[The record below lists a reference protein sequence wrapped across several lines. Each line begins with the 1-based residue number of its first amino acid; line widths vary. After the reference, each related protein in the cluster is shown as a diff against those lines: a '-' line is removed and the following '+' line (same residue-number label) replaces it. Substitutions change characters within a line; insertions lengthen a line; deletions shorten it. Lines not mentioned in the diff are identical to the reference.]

1 MPLTQEKR
9 LDSNFSNNNDHSYLH
24 KKFKKMASTIT
35 VFPSNLPKTG
45 EVRHKESIVSSS
57 AGNLSIS
64 NGSIAA
70 AHPEIEKIKAK
81 SEKQHLEV
89 HNVEKNVQ
97 INYSDENSR
106 LSNVNNIVQV
116 TGQTSV
122 TDEFSNKTENLE
134 NDLIKEAY
142 NAGVGGRYICPY
154 CKLSCAKPSVLQ
166 KHIRAHTN
174 ERPYPCAPCGFA
186 FKTKSNLYKHQRSRT
201 HALRMQGADV
211 SVPLNDDDLSGGSES
226 DTSIPPTSMS
236 ETGSDASII
245 RADNVE
251 SNDSSELI
259 IDTNMP
265 STSTSYSLVD
275 NSKSKTIYKPKFRAA
290 LYQDDE
296 KEKVKKSISPNADFL
311 TEHISKIISDNE
323 AIVDVIETPLQK
335 KYGKIKQIAESKQ
348 FMTDLAEIKS
358 EPSPLNLT
366 KSNHES
372 DNSYRKRSHS
382 ESFSQSDHQKH
393 PLNPEGSII
402 KDLLLKTKMNGIAS
416 VTGELIEGPLFIC
429 PLCQIMYR
437 SADNLETHRLYYCK
451 GTIGTNTISQKE
463 VKSIR
468 PENIYVRSNSINV
481 RLPESSSNYSRTT
494 NSTKSSPSRIKPD
507 NLVILKPESNDVAA
521 PLPSPGPLLG
531 NTRLVDTR
539 VPTDYARKN
548 ESLKVK
554 PLASPKRRIDS
565 RADNYSPRLI
575 ENISPRSNDL
585 YPQPKIRC
593 IDANSTTLRSMDEM
607 AQHMRH
613 NSTSL
618 QMFGGEVKIVDHS
631 GGTTTLRIEPSKNQL
646 SPILIQQ
653 NLSPSK
659 LANDVEASSVVVRS
673 GLHSGGT
680 IMHNPPTPKEALGTP
695 QPQTPRIS
703 ISTAPSIPSSN
714 LPNIHDITHF
724 QFPPLSAI
732 TAFNP
737 LTLPPLS
744 PSSPNGA
751 TTIFHGGKLIPHVPG
766 IPGPNTPGVFVGNPN
781 THSKNAINQDSNK
794 LSIQTNLEDPH
805 TSSIVNIQSSKG
817 TITKYEPHQIR
828 SSKSPNLRPSKIESE
843 EHIQDHCNTDMPH
856 YISAV
861 PIIKIKNVDDTNM
874 SPKSITSNLVKTMI
888 RQDAGVKRNSDGI
901 PRTPVLKENINFP
914 SHKLNKNREKCTTN
928 YSYKNIEVK
937 SDKELRNFNFENLIT
952 KAEIYNNQIPSS
964 SEVQKNT
971 NAQET
976 PVSAYSERSE
986 TSYFQKNVINK
997 TTTEE
1002 RKPKFLRPSTLPLK
1016 PGTFTPKRHHG
1027 ITPNAN
1033 TMPLVSPETPRPAKA
1048 YGQLYLNGNAYTYLG
1063 LKCSTKVFYCTI
1075 NRPQPTY
1082 VPNQHFLSMYS
1093 NWQLLSELTPD
1104 PLGLS
1109 ASSAMSLY
1117 DSRHRPQA
1125 VAVAVIKQDL
1135 VLTHSSQWKRIVKDS
1150 KQAVQVVDMKKSDDN
1165 KFSVC
1170 DNVTTPKKEVTGG
1183 FESNEEYTYVRGRG
1197 RGRYVCSECGIR
1209 CKKPSMLKKH
1219 IRTHTDVRPY
1229 TCVHCAFSFKTK
1241 GNLTKHM
1248 KSKAHYKKCC
1258 ELGINPNEGND
1269 NEGGE
1274 LAQCSGETD
1283 DDTESE
1289 GDEGNEGETESSDT
1303 EAYKSRLPEHEAAHC
1318 LLSLG
1323 SSRPTTSAT
1332 PGLITSARPS
1342 TYPYTPAGLD
1352 NVTTESNPE
1361 RSSNAQTSP
1370 ADTRLSTENEPM
1382 DLSKTETKTTQNNIP
1397 EIPTARESSVLASL
1411 ASNTA
1416 KLPNHQSQW
1425 TNGEPMLHTYLTER
1439 ALQDSKIKQSQL
1451 TGNLSKLR
1459 KIDIE
1464 KSTYT
1469 DSYCSMDSNNKI
1481 VTSTKSSFITPVSS
1495 SRLNYIDSKVSEEK
1509 DNVLKSPSILRDE
1522 VSVIRESPVS
1532 TSSVN
1537 ENKATLTQSH
1547 SNAENAKH
1555 VVSEY
1560 LKHARINHIQTH
1572 EESIQNQN
1580 DDSNDDNVLVIRE
1593 DNTKQDEQFSES
1605 ESIKPPSLDHEPVA
1619 RKVVIGVGGVAF
1631 KVTKGKD
1638 FENSSYSPG
1647 RLMEDGR
1654 RVCDFC
1660 NKTFTKPSQ
1669 LRLHLNIHY
1678 MERPFR
1684 CSVCAVSFRTR
1695 GHLQK
1700 HERSGSHH
1708 NKVSMTSTFGAA
1720 TSFNPRP
1727 FRCSDC
1733 NIAFRIHGHLAKH
1746 LRSKMHVMR
1755 LECLFK
1761 LPFGT
1766 FTEIERAGVSLTD
1779 IDTTDCASSLA
1790 SLQSLARKLHEK
1802 DPTKLEYREPNGATH
1817 TGSSTGRESSDEE
1830 DTAACEN
1837 MSESEKDIEG
1847 KTIDSNEGQDKDMR
1861 VNYSA
1866 TDI

>member
-1 MPLTQEKR
+1 MTSQTIADTMPLTQEKR
-9 LDSNFSNNNDHSYLH
+9 LDSNFSNNNDQSYLH
-24 KKFKKMASTIT
+24 KKFKKMASTIA
-35 VFPSNLPKTG
+35 VFPTNQIRGG
-45 EVRHKESIVSSS
+45 ETRHKETDVVQSDC
-57 AGNLSIS
+57 NTSIS

-70 AHPEIEKIKAK
+70 AHPEIEKIKVK
-81 SEKQHLEV
+81 LDTNIIDVHDEK
-89 HNVEKNVQ
+89 KNVQ
-97 INYSDENSR
+97 TIYNDENFR
-106 LSNVNNIVQV
+106 LSNVNNNVQV
-116 TGQTSV
+116 TGQTSYA
-122 TDEFSNKTENLE
+122 DEFSNKTENIE
-134 NDLIKEAY
+134 NDFIRDAY
-142 NAGVGGRYICPY
+142 NGGIGGRYICPY

-174 ERPYPCAPCGFA
+174 ERPYPCVPCGFA
-186 FKTKSNLYKHQRSRT
+186 FKTKSNLYKHRRSRT
-201 HALRMQGADV
+201 HALRLQGSDA
-211 SVPLNDDDLSGGSES
+211 PATINEDDLSGGSES
-226 DTSIPPTSMS
+226 DTSLPPTSIS
-236 ETGSDASII
+236 DAGSDSSVARTEHFKFNDISLQEFTDYASQSTNLSLN
-245 RADNVE
+245 DNA
-251 SNDSSELI
+251 
-259 IDTNMP
+259 
-265 STSTSYSLVD
+265 
-275 NSKSKTIYKPKFRAA
+275 KSRTIYKPKFRGAC
-290 LYQDDE
+290 YQETDE
-296 KEKVKKSISPNADFL
+296 KDKLKKTMSSNADFL

-323 AIVDVIETPLQK
+323 AIVDVIDTPLQK

-348 FMTDLAEIKS
+348 LLHDYIETKPES
-358 EPSPLNLT
+358 SPLNLT
-366 KSNHES
+366 KNSNDSE
-372 DNSYRKRSHS
+372 NSFRKRSHS
-382 ESFSQSDHQKH
+382 ESFTNIDNQKH
-393 PLNPEGSII
+393 PLNPERSII
-402 KDLLLKTKMNGIAS
+402 KDLLLKTKSNCLSSI
-416 VTGELIEGPLFIC
+416 TGEMIEGLGPLFVC
-429 PLCQIMYR
+429 PLCQIIYR
-437 SADNLETHRLYYCK
+437 SADNLEIHRTYYCK
-451 GTIGTNTISQKE
+451 GSTVGSNSNVSLNSTQKD
-463 VKSIR
+463 VKLVR
-468 PENIYVRSNSINV
+468 PENIFVRSNSVNV
-481 RLPESSSNYSRTT
+481 RLPETLSNSSP
-494 NSTKSSPSRIKPD
+494 KSSGIKNKPE
-507 NLVILKPESNDVAA
+507 NLNITKLESNDIAA

-531 NTRLVDTR
+531 STRLVDTR
-539 VPTDYARKN
+539 TPTEYRKTEN
-548 ESLKVK
+548 LKIK
-554 PLASPKRRIDS
+554 PLSPKRRIDS
-565 RADNYSPRLI
+565 RSDTYSPRLT
-575 ENISPRSNDL
+575 ENISPRTEMYS
-585 YPQPKIRC
+585 QSKIRC
-593 IDANSTTLRSMDEM
+593 IDGNSVALRYLEEM
-607 AQHMRH
+607 SQHMRS

-618 QMFGGEVKIVDHS
+618 QMFGGEVKILDHA

-646 SPILIQQ
+646 SPILVQQ

-659 LANDVEASSVVVRS
+659 LGNDTEASSVVVRS

-680 IMHNPPTPKEALGTP
+680 MVHKPPTPKEIINTP
-695 QPQTPRIS
+695 QPQTPRIT
-703 ISTAPSIPSSN
+703 ISTASGN

-744 PSSPNGA
+744 PSSSPNGA
-751 TTIFHGGKLIPHVPG
+751 TTILHGGKLIPHVPG
-766 IPGPNTPGVFVGNPN
+766 IPGPNTPGAFTENSLLQVKSVHGDVLKSPVKSPRDDTYVSVVQSIKGNGN
-781 THSKNAINQDSNK
+781 KYDSLRNARSP
-794 LSIQTNLEDPH
+794 SIR
-805 TSSIVNIQSSKG
+805 TSSI
-817 TITKYEPHQIR
+817 E
-828 SSKSPNLRPSKIESE
+828 IEKNN
-843 EHIQDHCNTDMPH
+843 QDHLNNDTTH
-856 YISAV
+856 YVTTIPA
-861 PIIKIKNVDDTNM
+861 IRIKNVDDQQNKPLL
-874 SPKSITSNLVKTMI
+874 SVGKSSIG
-888 RQDAGVKRNSDGI
+888 RPEGVFKRNSDSLSK
-901 PRTPVLKENINFP
+901 TPVLKENNYP
-914 SHKLNKNREKCTTN
+914 PNKLKIKDKITSTCSKNNDIQIDNKIR
-928 YSYKNIEVK
+928 S
-937 SDKELRNFNFENLIT
+937 FNFENLIT
-952 KAEIYNNQIPSS
+952 KVEIFNNQIPSS

-976 PVSAYSERSE
+976 STVSISNERSE
-986 TSYFQKNVINK
+986 TSYFQKNVTSRN
-997 TTTEE
+997 TAEE

-1109 ASSAMSLY
+1109 ASSTMSLY
-1117 DSRHRPQA
+1117 DSRHRPQNVT
-1125 VAVAVIKQDL
+1125 VAVVKQDL
-1135 VLTHSSQWKRIVKDS
+1135 ILTHSSKWNKNSKEYKQVATSVDS
-1150 KQAVQVVDMKKSDDN
+1150 KKSDESKLQISDSN
-1165 KFSVC
+1165 I
-1170 DNVTTPKKEVTGG
+1170 TPKKELTGG

-1229 TCVHCAFSFKTK
+1229 TCTHCAFSFKTK

-1269 NEGGE
+1269 IEGGE
-1274 LAQCSGETD
+1274 MTQCSGETD
-1283 DDTESE
+1283 DDTDSE

-1303 EAYKSRLPEHEAAHC
+1303 EVCKSRLPEHEAAHC

-1342 TYPYTPAGLD
+1342 TYPYTPTGL
-1352 NVTTESNPE
+1352 ESMNETSEKILPV
-1361 RSSNAQTSP
+1361 SSVDSGI
-1370 ADTRLSTENEPM
+1370 DVENEPM
-1382 DLSKTETKTTQNNIP
+1382 DLSKSDTKPVSNIP

-1416 KLPNHQSQW
+1416 KLPQHQTQW
-1425 TNGEPMLHTYLTER
+1425 ANGEPMLHTYLTER
-1439 ALQDSKIKQSQL
+1439 ALLDSKIKQSQL
-1451 TGNLSKLR
+1451 TCNLTKLR
-1459 KIDIE
+1459 KIDLE
-1464 KSTYT
+1464 QSAFT
-1469 DSYCSMDSNNKI
+1469 DTNNSSDNDSINIVVTSVRNLVTMPNMSPKNANTLKTTTNENDNVTSLSAITDNNTTDRVKDASVPLNTETKI
-1481 VTSTKSSFITPVSS
+1481 VRTMNQT
-1495 SRLNYIDSKVSEEK
+1495 
-1509 DNVLKSPSILRDE
+1509 
-1522 VSVIRESPVS
+1522 
-1532 TSSVN
+1532 
-1537 ENKATLTQSH
+1537 
-1547 SNAENAKH
+1547 NAENAKH

-1560 LKHARINHIQTH
+1560 LKQARINLNLVKIQ
-1572 EESIQNQN
+1572 EDLQNQTDN
-1580 DDSNDDNVLVIRE
+1580 SSDDSNNLKLNTE
-1593 DNTKQDEQFSES
+1593 DNMQIQDKGNKSEPDS
-1605 ESIKPPSLDHEPVA
+1605 VKMTSVEHDPIA

-1631 KVTKGKD
+1631 KVTKGKG
-1638 FENSSYSPG
+1638 FESTSFPPG

-1660 NKTFTKPSQ
+1660 NKTFIKPSQ

-1720 TSFNPRP
+1720 TTFNPRP

-1790 SLQSLARKLHEK
+1790 SLQSLAQKLHEK
-1802 DPTKLEYREPNGATH
+1802 DPTKLEYREPNGMVMA
-1817 TGSSTGRESSDEE
+1817 SLPLGRESSEDEDAVLAGE
-1830 DTAACEN
+1830 KICD
-1837 MSESEKDIEG
+1837 SEKSSEM
-1847 KTIDSNEGQDKDMR
+1847 KTINNSEGQDVEAT

-1866 TDI
+1866 TDN

>member
-9 LDSNFSNNNDHSYLH
+9 LDNDFSNNNDHSYLH
-24 KKFKKMASTIT
+24 KKFKKMASTLSMT
-35 VFPSNLPKTG
+35 PSNSIKG
-45 EVRHKESIVSSS
+45 EDNGQKETTLVHVTCSST
-57 AGNLSIS
+57 IT

-70 AHPEIEKIKAK
+70 AHPEIEKIKDK
-81 SEKQHLEV
+81 YDKQGME
-89 HNVEKNVQ
+89 VEKNVQ
-97 INYSDENSR
+97 TNYNDENFR
-106 LSNVNNIVQV
+106 LSDVNSFVQIS
-116 TGQTSV
+116 GKTSFSE
-122 TDEFSNKTENLE
+122 EFLNKTENLE
-134 NDLIKEAY
+134 NDFIKETY
-142 NAGVGGRYICPY
+142 SGGSGRYVCPY

-174 ERPYPCAPCGFA
+174 ERPYPCIPCGFA
-186 FKTKSNLYKHQRSRT
+186 FKTKSNLYKHRRSRT
-201 HALRMQGADV
+201 HALRLQGADV
-211 SVPLNDDDLSGGSES
+211 SAAINEEDLSGGSES
-226 DTSIPPTSMS
+226 DTSMPPTSIS
-236 ETGSDASII
+236 DPGSDTPII
-245 RADNVE
+245 RLENNRPNEFSSPELTYDSMNTV
-251 SNDSSELI
+251 SSLNDSK
-259 IDTNMP
+259 
-265 STSTSYSLVD
+265 
-275 NSKSKTIYKPKFRAA
+275 KSKTIYKPKFRAA
-290 LYQDDE
+290 FYQGNDE
-296 KEKVKKSISPNADFL
+296 RDKIKKTISQNADFL

-348 FMTDLAEIKS
+348 FINDLEIKS
-358 EPSPLNLT
+358 EATPLNLT
-366 KSNHES
+366 KNIYEN
-372 DNSYRKRSHS
+372 DNLVRKRSHS
-382 ESFSQSDHQKH
+382 ESFAQMVEEHKH

-402 KDLLLKTKMNGIAS
+402 KDLLLKTKANGLNAAS
-416 VTGELIEGPLFIC
+416 ELNDALGPLYVC
-429 PLCQIMYR
+429 PLCQIVYR
-437 SADNLETHRLYYCK
+437 SADNLDIHRLYYCK
-451 GTIGTNTISQKE
+451 GNITNNSTLSSNTQKDIKC
-463 VKSIR
+463 VR
-468 PENIYVRSNSINV
+468 PENIFVRSNSINV
-481 RLPESSSNYSRTT
+481 RLPENSMTSKMAI
-494 NSTKSSPSRIKPD
+494 STKSPPLKIKPD
-507 NLVILKPESNDVAA
+507 NLIILKPECNDIVA

-539 VPTDYARKN
+539 IPSEFNRKT
-548 ESLKVK
+548 ESLRIKSK
-554 PLASPKRRIDS
+554 ESSPKRRLDS
-565 RADNYSPRLI
+565 RSDTYSPRPLDSM
-575 ENISPRSNDL
+575 SPRSGDL
-585 YPQPKIRC
+585 YSQSKIRC
-593 IDANSTTLRSMDEM
+593 LEINTSSLRSMEEISP
-607 AQHMRH
+607 HIRN

-618 QMFGGEVKIVDHS
+618 QMFGGEVKILDHS
-631 GGTTTLRIEPSKNQL
+631 GSTTTLRIEPSKTQL
-646 SPILIQQ
+646 SPILIHQ

-659 LANDVEASSVVVRS
+659 YGNDSEASSVVVRS

-680 IMHNPPTPKEALGTP
+680 IVHNPPTPKEAISTP
-695 QPQTPRIS
+695 PQNQTPRIS
-703 ISTAPSIPSSN
+703 TPNTQNGNMI
-714 LPNIHDITHF
+714 NIHDISHF

-732 TAFNP
+732 TAYNP

-744 PSSPNGA
+744 PSSSPNGA
-751 TTIFHGGKLIPHVPG
+751 TTILHGGKLIPHVPG
-766 IPGPNTPGVFVGNPN
+766 IPGPNTPGLFVGTSNSQLKN
-781 THSKNAINQDSNK
+781 NENSKNILKVTSENSQDH
-794 LSIQTNLEDPH
+794 LSFNM
-805 TSSIVNIQSSKG
+805 SSGKG
-817 TITKYEPHQIR
+817 ITVLNYDKVLR
-828 SSKSPNLRPSKIESE
+828 SPNLRVSQIETE
-843 EHIQDHCNTDMPH
+843 RFNQNKDNFNTEPQN
-856 YISAV
+856 I
-861 PIIKIKNVDDTNM
+861 PIIKIKHAEEPIMTKSFSLNNNIRATTIRSDVAIKRHADGLPKIAVLRENENYLFSKSKST
-874 SPKSITSNLVKTMI
+874 PKSIDIKV
-888 RQDAGVKRNSDGI
+888 
-901 PRTPVLKENINFP
+901 ENEI
-914 SHKLNKNREKCTTN
+914 
-928 YSYKNIEVK
+928 K
-937 SDKELRNFNFENLIT
+937 SFNFENLIT
-952 KAEIYNNQIPSS
+952 KAEIYNNQIQSS
-964 SEVQKNT
+964 SEVQKNC

-976 PVSAYSERSE
+976 SLISNPNERSE
-986 TSYFQKNVINK
+986 TSYFQKNVAVK
-997 TTTEE
+997 TIPEE

-1117 DSRHRPQA
+1117 DSRHRPQN

-1135 VLTHSSQWKRIVKDS
+1135 ILTHSSQWNKNSKDVKQTVHLLDT
-1150 KQAVQVVDMKKSDDN
+1150 KKSEELKNQSDN
-1165 KFSVC
+1165 
-1170 DNVTTPKKEVTGG
+1170 TATPKKELAGG

-1229 TCVHCAFSFKTK
+1229 TCIHCVFSFKTK

-1258 ELGINPNEGND
+1258 ELGINPNEGTD
-1269 NEGGE
+1269 IEGVEMSQG
-1274 LAQCSGETD
+1274 SGETD
-1283 DDTESE
+1283 DDTDSE

-1303 EAYKSRLPEHEAAHC
+1303 EIYKSRLPEHEAAHC

-1323 SSRPTTSAT
+1323 SSRPATSAT
-1332 PGLITSARPS
+1332 PGLITSARPT
-1342 TYPYTPAGLD
+1342 TYPYTPILMD
-1352 NVTTESNPE
+1352 SSLIES
-1361 RSSNAQTSP
+1361 TSEKVQVVGTP
-1370 ADTRLSTENEPM
+1370 TFDSRIDVDNEPM
-1382 DLSKTETKTTQNNIP
+1382 DLSKSEIKTMTNMP

-1416 KLPNHQSQW
+1416 KLPQHQSQW
-1425 TNGEPMLHTYLTER
+1425 ANGEPMLHTYLTER
-1439 ALQDSKIKQSQL
+1439 ALLDSKIKQSQL
-1451 TGNLSKLR
+1451 TCNP
-1459 KIDIE
+1459 KIKKME
-1464 KSTYT
+1464 LEN
-1469 DSYCSMDSNNKI
+1469 SMF
-1481 VTSTKSSFITPVSS
+1481 T
-1495 SRLNYIDSKVSEEK
+1495 EK
-1509 DNVLKSPSILRDE
+1509 DLVESHKNVHALNNSSNGNFNLVNGKEIPNSSCNTSENSQNTVPINSE
-1522 VSVIRESPVS
+1522 IRARTPNTNS
-1532 TSSVN
+1532 
-1537 ENKATLTQSH
+1537 
-1547 SNAENAKH
+1547 ENAKH

-1560 LKHARINHIQTH
+1560 LKHARINMMKTLDD
-1572 EESIQNQN
+1572 SIQIHPDLSSDESNSGKISIEEKCKV
-1580 DDSNDDNVLVIRE
+1580 DDSIEGEGIKLAP
-1593 DNTKQDEQFSES
+1593 SEYDS
-1605 ESIKPPSLDHEPVA
+1605 VA
-1619 RKVVIGVGGVAF
+1619 SKVVIGVGGVAF

-1638 FENSSYSPG
+1638 FEGTSSYSPG
-1647 RLMEDGR
+1647 KLMEDGR

-1766 FTEIERAGVSLTD
+1766 FTEIERAGLSLTD

-1802 DPTKLEYREPNGATH
+1802 DPTKLEYREPS
-1817 TGSSTGRESSDEE
+1817 GSIVAPPMAGRESSEDE
-1830 DTAACEN
+1830 DAVISDKTCDNVRDSDIKTIEN
-1837 MSESEKDIEG
+1837 SDGQDIE
-1847 KTIDSNEGQDKDMR
+1847 TQ

-1866 TDI
+1866 TDN

>member
-24 KKFKKMASTIT
+24 KKFKKMASTMS
-35 VFPSNLPKTG
+35 VFPGNLPKTG
-45 EVRHKESIVSSS
+45 ETRHKETIVSSTACS
-57 AGNLSIS
+57 LSIS

-70 AHPEIEKIKAK
+70 AHPEIEKIKTK
-81 SEKQHLEV
+81 VEKQHLEV
-89 HNVEKNVQ
+89 RDVEKNVQ
-97 INYSDENSR
+97 INYNDENSR
-106 LSNVNNIVQV
+106 LSNVNNFVQV
-116 TGQTSV
+116 AGQTSV

-142 NAGVGGRYICPY
+142 NGGVGGRYICPY

-174 ERPYPCAPCGFA
+174 ERPYPCVPCGFA

-211 SVPLNDDDLSGGSES
+211 SVTLNDDDLSGGSES
-226 DTSIPPTSMS
+226 DTSIPPTSVS
-236 ETGSDASII
+236 ETGSDVSII
-245 RADNVE
+245 RAENVE

-259 IDTNMP
+259 IDTSMP
-265 STSTSYSLVD
+265 STSTSFTLID
-275 NSKSKTIYKPKFRAA
+275 NNRTKSIYKPKFRAA
-290 LYQDDE
+290 LYQENDE
-296 KEKVKKSISPNADFL
+296 KDKVKKSISPNADFL

-348 FMTDLAEIKS
+348 FMTELGEIKS

-366 KSNHES
+366 KSNHENE
-372 DNSYRKRSHS
+372 NSYRKRSHS

-402 KDLLLKTKMNGIAS
+402 KDLLLKTKMNGLTSA
-416 VTGELIEGPLFIC
+416 TGEIDGSLFIC
-429 PLCQIMYR
+429 PLCQIVYR
-437 SADNLETHRLYYCK
+437 SADNLETHRVYYCK
-451 GTIGTNTISQKE
+451 GSVSTNTISQKDM
-463 VKSIR
+463 KSIR
-468 PENIYVRSNSINV
+468 PENLFVRSNSINV
-481 RLPESSSNYSRTT
+481 RLPESPSNYSRSS

-507 NLVILKPESNDVAA
+507 NLVILKPECNDVVA

-539 VPTDYARKN
+539 VPSDYARKN

-554 PLASPKRRIDS
+554 PLPSPKRRIDS
-565 RADNYSPRLI
+565 RSDTYSPRLI

-593 IDANSTTLRSMDEM
+593 IDANSAALRTMDEM
-607 AQHMRH
+607 HMRH

-618 QMFGGEVKIVDHS
+618 QMFGGEVKILDHS
-631 GGTTTLRIEPSKNQL
+631 GSTTTLRIEPSKNQL

-653 NLSPSK
+653 TLSPSK
-659 LANDVEASSVVVRS
+659 LGNDVEASSVVVRS

-781 THSKNAINQDSNK
+781 SHQKNVTNNDTNK
-794 LSIQTNLEDPH
+794 TPEQYSRDDQHGN
-805 TSSIVNIQSSKG
+805 SIVNIQSSKG
-817 TITKYEPHQIR
+817 TIIKYDTQQLGN
-828 SSKSPNLRPSKIESE
+828 SKSPNSRPSKLETE
-843 EHIQDHCNTDMPH
+843 EQSQDHFNIDMPH

-861 PIIKIKNVDDTNM
+861 PIIKIKNVDESSSTSKSF
-874 SPKSITSNLVKTMI
+874 SPTLVKSIL
-888 RQDAGVKRNSDGI
+888 RQDGAVKRNSDGI
-901 PRTPVLKENINFP
+901 PRTPVLKENINF
-914 SHKLNKNREKCTTN
+914 SLHKLKNKDKFNSNHMFK
-928 YSYKNIEVK
+928 SIETK
-937 SDKELRNFNFENLIT
+937 AEKELRNFNFENLIT

-976 PVSAYSERSE
+976 PVISVYNERSE
-986 TSYFQKNVINK
+986 TSYFQKNIITK
-997 TTTEE
+997 PTAEE

-1135 VLTHSSQWKRIVKDS
+1135 VLTHSSQWKRIIKEN
-1150 KQAVQVVDMKKSDDN
+1150 KQAIQLMDMKKTDEN

-1170 DNVTTPKKEVTGG
+1170 DVTPKKEVTGG

-1269 NEGGE
+1269 AEGGE
-1274 LAQCSGETD
+1274 MAQCSGETD

-1323 SSRPTTSAT
+1323 GSRPTTSAT
-1332 PGLITSARPS
+1332 PGLITSNRPS
-1342 TYPYTPAGLD
+1342 TYPYTPTGLE
-1352 NVTTESNPE
+1352 NVSTESNPE
-1361 RSSNAQTSP
+1361 RPSTALSSPIDS
-1370 ADTRLSTENEPM
+1370 RLSTENEPM
-1382 DLSKTETKTTQNNIP
+1382 DLSKTDIKTTQHNIP

-1416 KLPNHQSQW
+1416 KLPNHQTQW

-1451 TGNLSKLR
+1451 TSSLTKVR
-1459 KIDIE
+1459 KVDLE
-1464 KSTYT
+1464 KSTFT
-1469 DSYCSMDSNNKI
+1469 DSYCSMDSSNKI
-1481 VTSTKSSFITPVSS
+1481 VTSAKSSFMTTVTS
-1495 SRLNYIDSKVSEEK
+1495 SRVIYSEAKMTESES
-1509 DNVLKSPSILRDE
+1509 DNVLKSPAVLRDE
-1522 VSVIRESPVS
+1522 VSVIREPSVS
-1532 TSSVN
+1532 ISSVN
-1537 ENKATLTQSH
+1537 ETKGNHLQTQ

-1572 EESIQNQN
+1572 EDSLQNQN
-1580 DDSNDDNVLVIRE
+1580 DDSNDDNILVIRE
-1593 DNTKQDEQFSES
+1593 DNTKSDEQFSET
-1605 ESIKPPSLDHEPVA
+1605 EAAKLPSLDHEPVA

-1802 DPTKLEYREPNGATH
+1802 DPTKLEYREPNGATL
-1817 TGSSTGRESSDEE
+1817 TGSSTGRDSSDDE
-1830 DTAACEN
+1830 DAAPCDN
-1837 MSESEKDIEG
+1837 MSESEKEIEG
-1847 KTIDSNEGQDKDMR
+1847 KTIESSEGQDKDMR

>member
-1 MPLTQEKR
+1 MPLTQDKR
-9 LDSNFSNNNDHSYLH
+9 LDDNFSNNNDHSYLH
-24 KKFKKMASTIT
+24 KKFKKMATTMSPLSASHLKGG
-35 VFPSNLPKTG
+35 VS
-45 EVRHKESIVSSS
+45 RHLETSVAHS
-57 AGNLSIS
+57 ACNTSIS

-70 AHPEIEKIKAK
+70 AHPEIEKIK
-81 SEKQHLEV
+81 ERELV
-89 HNVEKNVQ
+89 NVIDVENNVQ
-97 INYSDENSR
+97 TNLNKDSCR
-106 LSNVNNIVQV
+106 LSDVNNIVQV
-116 TGQTSV
+116 SGQTSV
-122 TDEFSNKTENLE
+122 TDEFLNKTENVE
-134 NDLIKEAY
+134 NDFIRDSI
-142 NAGVGGRYICPY
+142 NGGTGGRYICPY

-174 ERPYPCAPCGFA
+174 ERPYPCVPCGFA
-186 FKTKSNLYKHQRSRT
+186 FKTKSNLYKHRRSRT
-201 HALRMQGADV
+201 HALRLQGADV
-211 SVPLNDDDLSGGSES
+211 SSMNDEDLSGGSES
-226 DTSIPPTSMS
+226 DTSMPSLSISD
-236 ETGSDASII
+236 TGSEPSII
-245 RADNVE
+245 RFENSRPSE
-251 SNDSSELI
+251 FSSPEL
-259 IDTNMP
+259 
-265 STSTSYSLVD
+265 TSDIAVPLLSMNTSSAD

-290 LYQDDE
+290 LYQESDE
-296 KEKVKKSISPNADFL
+296 RDKLKRTISQNADFL

-323 AIVDVIETPLQK
+323 AIVDVIDTPLQK

-348 FMTDLAEIKS
+348 FLNEIDIKQ

-366 KSNHES
+366 KNNHEMETPF
-372 DNSYRKRSHS
+372 RKRSHS
-382 ESFSQSDHQKH
+382 ETFTHIDYHKH

-402 KDLLLKTKMNGIAS
+402 KDLLLKTKGNGLVPVA
-416 VTGELIEGPLFIC
+416 GEIVDGMGSLFAC
-429 PLCQIMYR
+429 PLCQIIYR
-437 SADNLETHRLYYCK
+437 SAENLEVHRMYYCK
-451 GTIGTNTISQKE
+451 GNVANSIVSSTNVQKE
-463 VKSIR
+463 SVKAVR
-468 PENIYVRSNSINV
+468 PENVFVRSNSIHV
-481 RLPESSSNYSRTT
+481 RLPETPSGVFPKVNRSPPL
-494 NSTKSSPSRIKPD
+494 KSK
-507 NLVILKPESNDVAA
+507 
-521 PLPSPGPLLG
+521 PGPLLG
-531 NTRLVDTR
+531 HTRLVDTR
-539 VPTDYARKN
+539 PSSDLNRKT
-548 ESLKVK
+548 EIIKLK
-554 PLASPKRRIDS
+554 PALSPKRRLDS
-565 RADNYSPRLI
+565 RSDTYSPRSI
-575 ENISPRSNDL
+575 ENISPRSTDL

-593 IDANSTTLRSMDEM
+593 FETSSVTLRPIEELSP
-607 AQHMRH
+607 HMRH
-613 NSTSL
+613 NTTSL

-659 LANDVEASSVVVRS
+659 IANDTEASSVVVRS

-680 IMHNPPTPKEALGTP
+680 IVHNPPTPKEIITTP
-695 QPQTPRIS
+695 QSKTPRIS
-703 ISTAPSIPSSN
+703 MANAPIISNI
-714 LPNIHDITHF
+714 PNIHDVTHF

-732 TAFNP
+732 TAYNP

-744 PSSPNGA
+744 PSSSPSG
-751 TTIFHGGKLIPHVPG
+751 TSTILHGGKLIPHVPG
-766 IPGPNTPGVFVGNPN
+766 IPGPNTPGLFIGNPKLQ
-781 THSKNAINQDSNK
+781 SKTANNDNKTLLSPSENVHGGLVQTVKVTFASKYDSIRNVK
-794 LSIQTNLEDPH
+794 SPIRSLHNEAE
-805 TSSIVNIQSSKG
+805 KG
-817 TITKYEPHQIR
+817 QENSYGIESPHQNM
-828 SSKSPNLRPSKIESE
+828 SPI
-843 EHIQDHCNTDMPH
+843 
-856 YISAV
+856 
-861 PIIKIKNVDDTNM
+861 PIIKIKNVDD
-874 SPKSITSNLVKTMI
+874 SSILPKIYSNNIIKPVI
-888 RQDAGVKRNSDGI
+888 GRQDIAIKRNAEGI
-901 PRTPVLKENINFP
+901 PRTTILKETTTYPIN
-914 SHKLNKNREKCTTN
+914 KIKNKCNVTLFSKHIDSKQEE
-928 YSYKNIEVK
+928 I
-937 SDKELRNFNFENLIT
+937 RNFNFENLIT

-971 NAQET
+971 NAQESLGV
-976 PVSAYSERSE
+976 PIQNERSE
-986 TSYFQKNVINK
+986 TSYFQKSSSTKI
-997 TTTEE
+997 TADE

-1016 PGTFTPKRHHG
+1016 PGTFTPKKHHG

-1117 DSRHRPQA
+1117 DSRHRPQS

-1135 VLTHSSQWKRIVKDS
+1135 ILTHSSQWNTNLNDHKEMLSLES
-1150 KQAVQVVDMKKSDDN
+1150 KLSEDTKVQHP
-1165 KFSVC
+1165 
-1170 DNVTTPKKEVTGG
+1170 DNVPKKELTGG

-1229 TCVHCAFSFKTK
+1229 TCIHCAFSFKTK

-1269 NEGGE
+1269 IESGE
-1274 LAQCSGETD
+1274 TVQSGETD
-1283 DDTESE
+1283 DDTDTD

-1303 EAYKSRLPEHEAAHC
+1303 EVSKSRLPEHEAAHC

-1323 SSRPTTSAT
+1323 GSRPATSAT
-1332 PGLITSARPS
+1332 PGLITSARPC
-1342 TYPYTPAGLD
+1342 TYPYTPTGLESTSTLD
-1352 NVTTESNPE
+1352 FNSERLQISRCSSVESRSTT
-1361 RSSNAQTSP
+1361 
-1370 ADTRLSTENEPM
+1370 DNEPM
-1382 DLSKTETKTTQNNIP
+1382 DLSKNEVKPSGNNLT

-1416 KLPNHQSQW
+1416 KLPQSQSQW
-1425 TNGEPMLHTYLTER
+1425 PNGEPMLHTYLTER
-1439 ALQDSKIKQSQL
+1439 ALFDSKIKQSQL
-1451 TGNLSKLR
+1451 TGNLSKAR
-1459 KIDIE
+1459 KIDLE
-1464 KSTYT
+1464 KPLFVENG
-1469 DSYCSMDSNNKI
+1469 SNHVAI
-1481 VTSTKSSFITPVSS
+1481 VTSSNSPIPSTTGSP
-1495 SRLNYIDSKVSEEK
+1495 RIDGPLKVVNLCENDNSHKNMTISKEDSTIPSK
-1509 DNVLKSPSILRDE
+1509 D
-1522 VSVIRESPVS
+1522 VSVTLNVS
-1532 TSSVN
+1532 TESRQIRV
-1537 ENKATLTQSH
+1537 QST

-1560 LKHARINHIQTH
+1560 LKHARMNLTKNHDDNPTL
-1572 EESIQNQN
+1572 QN
-1580 DDSNDDNVLVIRE
+1580 DNMCEIN
-1593 DNTKQDEQFSES
+1593 NTKRTNMEETTK
-1605 ESIKPPSLDHEPVA
+1605 EELNSIEHDSMKLSPLEIDPVA

-1631 KVTKGKD
+1631 KVSNRKE
-1638 FENSSYSPG
+1638 FENTSYSPG
-1647 RLMEDGR
+1647 KLMEDGR

-1684 CSVCAVSFRTR
+1684 CGVCAVSFRTR

-1802 DPTKLEYREPNGATH
+1802 DPTKLEYREPSTIGAPSA
-1817 TGSSTGRESSDEE
+1817 GKESSDDEE
-1830 DTAACEN
+1830 GILA
-1837 MSESEKDIEG
+1837 SEKMCDNE
-1847 KTIDSNEGQDKDMR
+1847 KDSEMKNIDSSEHQRKETQ

-1866 TDI
+1866 TDN

>member
-9 LDSNFSNNNDHSYLH
+9 LDNDFSNNNDHSYLH
-24 KKFKKMASTIT
+24 KKFKKMASTLSMI
-35 VFPSNLPKTG
+35 PSNSIKG
-45 EVRHKESIVSSS
+45 EDNGQKETKHVHATCSST
-57 AGNLSIS
+57 IT

-70 AHPEIEKIKAK
+70 AHPEIEKIKDK
-81 SEKQHLEV
+81 YDKQGLEA
-89 HNVEKNVQ
+89 EKNVQ
-97 INYSDENSR
+97 TNYNDENFR
-106 LSNVNNIVQV
+106 LSDVNSFVQIS
-116 TGQTSV
+116 GKTSFSE
-122 TDEFSNKTENLE
+122 EFLNKTENLE
-134 NDLIKEAY
+134 NDFIKETY
-142 NAGVGGRYICPY
+142 SGGSGRYVCPY

-174 ERPYPCAPCGFA
+174 ERPYPCIPCGFA
-186 FKTKSNLYKHQRSRT
+186 FKTKSNLYKHRRSRT
-201 HALRMQGADV
+201 HALRLQGADV
-211 SVPLNDDDLSGGSES
+211 SATINEEDLSGGSES
-226 DTSIPPTSMS
+226 DTSMPPTSIS
-236 ETGSDASII
+236 DTGSDTPII
-245 RADNVE
+245 RLENNRPNEFSSPELTYDSMNTV
-251 SNDSSELI
+251 SSLNDSK
-259 IDTNMP
+259 
-265 STSTSYSLVD
+265 
-275 NSKSKTIYKPKFRAA
+275 KSKTIYKPKFRAA
-290 LYQDDE
+290 FYQSNDE
-296 KEKVKKSISPNADFL
+296 RDKIKKTISQNADFL

-348 FMTDLAEIKS
+348 FINDLEVKS
-358 EPSPLNLT
+358 EATPLNLT
-366 KSNHES
+366 KNIYES
-372 DNSYRKRSHS
+372 DNLVRKRSHS
-382 ESFSQSDHQKH
+382 ESFAQMVEEQKH

-402 KDLLLKTKMNGIAS
+402 KDLLLKTKANGLNAPS
-416 VTGELIEGPLFIC
+416 DLNDALGPLYVC
-429 PLCQIMYR
+429 PLCQIVYR
-437 SADNLETHRLYYCK
+437 SADNLDIHRLYYCK
-451 GTIGTNTISQKE
+451 GNVTNNSTLISNTQKDIKC
-463 VKSIR
+463 VR
-468 PENIYVRSNSINV
+468 PENIFVRSNSINV
-481 RLPESSSNYSRTT
+481 RLPENSMTSRIAI
-494 NSTKSSPSRIKPD
+494 STKSPPLKSKPD
-507 NLVILKPESNDVAA
+507 NLIILKPECNDIVA

-539 VPTDYARKN
+539 IPSEFNRKT
-548 ESLKVK
+548 ESLRIKSK
-554 PLASPKRRIDS
+554 EPSPKRRLDS
-565 RADNYSPRLI
+565 RTDTYSPRPLDSM
-575 ENISPRSNDL
+575 SPRSGDL
-585 YPQPKIRC
+585 YTQSKIRC
-593 IDANSTTLRSMDEM
+593 LEINTSSLRSMEEISP
-607 AQHMRH
+607 HIRN

-618 QMFGGEVKIVDHS
+618 QMFGGEVKILDHS
-631 GGTTTLRIEPSKNQL
+631 GSTTTLRIEPSKTQL
-646 SPILIQQ
+646 SPILIHQ
-653 NLSPSK
+653 NISPSK
-659 LANDVEASSVVVRS
+659 YGNDSEASSVVVRS

-680 IMHNPPTPKEALGTP
+680 IVHNPPTPKEAISTP
-695 QPQTPRIS
+695 QSQTPRIS
-703 ISTAPSIPSSN
+703 TPNTQNGN
-714 LPNIHDITHF
+714 LINIHDISHF

-732 TAFNP
+732 TAYNP

-744 PSSPNGA
+744 PSSSPNGA
-751 TTIFHGGKLIPHVPG
+751 TTILHGGKLIPHVPG
-766 IPGPNTPGVFVGNPN
+766 IPGPTTPGLFVGNSN
-781 THSKNAINQDSNK
+781 SQLKNNENSKNI
-794 LSIQTNLEDPH
+794 L
-805 TSSIVNIQSSKG
+805 KG
-817 TITKYEPHQIR
+817 TSENSQDILPFNMSSGKGITILNYDKVLR
-828 SSKSPNLRPSKIESE
+828 SPNFRTSQAETEKFN
-843 EHIQDHCNTDMPH
+843 QNKDNFNTELQN
-856 YISAV
+856 I
-861 PIIKIKNVDDTNM
+861 PIIKIKHAEEPIITKSFSFNNNIRATAIRTDVAIKRHADGLPKIAVLRENENYLFNKCKTTPKNVDIKLENEI
-874 SPKSITSNLVKTMI
+874 KS
-888 RQDAGVKRNSDGI
+888 
-901 PRTPVLKENINFP
+901 
-914 SHKLNKNREKCTTN
+914 
-928 YSYKNIEVK
+928 Y
-937 SDKELRNFNFENLIT
+937 NFENLIT
-952 KAEIYNNQIPSS
+952 KAEIYNNQIQSS
-964 SEVQKNT
+964 SEVQKNC

-976 PVSAYSERSE
+976 SLISNQNERSE
-986 TSYFQKNVINK
+986 TSYFQKNVAVK
-997 TTTEE
+997 TISEE

-1117 DSRHRPQA
+1117 DSRHRPQN

-1135 VLTHSSQWKRIVKDS
+1135 ILTHSSQWNKNSKDS
-1150 KQAVQVVDMKKSDDN
+1150 KQTIHLLDTKKSEELKNLSDN
-1165 KFSVC
+1165 TS
-1170 DNVTTPKKEVTGG
+1170 TPKKELAGG

-1229 TCVHCAFSFKTK
+1229 TCIHCVFSFKTK

-1258 ELGINPNEGND
+1258 ELGINPNEGTD
-1269 NEGGE
+1269 IEGVEMSQG
-1274 LAQCSGETD
+1274 SGETD
-1283 DDTESE
+1283 DDTDSE

-1303 EAYKSRLPEHEAAHC
+1303 EIYKSRLPEHEAAHC

-1323 SSRPTTSAT
+1323 SSRPATSAT

-1342 TYPYTPAGLD
+1342 TYPYTPILMD
-1352 NVTTESNPE
+1352 NSLIESSAEKVQVVGTPTFDS
-1361 RSSNAQTSP
+1361 RI
-1370 ADTRLSTENEPM
+1370 DTDNEPM
-1382 DLSKTETKTTQNNIP
+1382 DLSKSELKTPTNMP

-1416 KLPNHQSQW
+1416 KLPQHQSQW
-1425 TNGEPMLHTYLTER
+1425 ANGEPMLHTYLTER
-1439 ALQDSKIKQSQL
+1439 ALLDTKIKQSQL
-1451 TGNLSKLR
+1451 TCNPKIKKMELENSMFTENDSVESHKNVHLLNNSPNVNSNLTNGKE
-1459 KIDIE
+1459 IP
-1464 KSTYT
+1464 
-1469 DSYCSMDSNNKI
+1469 N
-1481 VTSTKSSFITPVSS
+1481 
-1495 SRLNYIDSKVSEEK
+1495 
-1509 DNVLKSPSILRDE
+1509 
-1522 VSVIRESPVS
+1522 
-1532 TSSVN
+1532 
-1537 ENKATLTQSH
+1537 
-1547 SNAENAKH
+1547 SNASENSQNTVPINSEIRARTPSTNSENAKH

-1560 LKHARINHIQTH
+1560 LKHARINMMKTLDD
-1572 EESIQNQN
+1572 SIQNHPDLSSDESN
-1580 DDSNDDNVLVIRE
+1580 SGKISIEEKCKVDDIIEGEGIKLAP
-1593 DNTKQDEQFSES
+1593 SEYDS
-1605 ESIKPPSLDHEPVA
+1605 VA
-1619 RKVVIGVGGVAF
+1619 SKVVIGVGGVAF

-1638 FENSSYSPG
+1638 FEGTSSYSPG
-1647 RLMEDGR
+1647 KLMEDGR

-1766 FTEIERAGVSLTD
+1766 FTEIERAGLSLTD

-1802 DPTKLEYREPNGATH
+1802 DPSKLEYREPNG
-1817 TGSSTGRESSDEE
+1817 SIVVPPLTGRESSEDE
-1830 DTAACEN
+1830 DAVI
-1837 MSESEKDIEG
+1837 SEKTCDNVRDSDIKTIENSDGQDIE
-1847 KTIDSNEGQDKDMR
+1847 TQ

-1866 TDI
+1866 TDN

>member
-9 LDSNFSNNNDHSYLH
+9 LDSNFSNNNDQSYLH
-24 KKFKKMASTIT
+24 KKFKKMASTIS
-35 VFPSNLPKTG
+35 VFPTNSNKG
-45 EVRHKESIVSSS
+45 VENRQKETDIIQSDCNASIT
-57 AGNLSIS
+57 

-70 AHPEIEKIKAK
+70 AHPEIEKIK
-81 SEKQHLEV
+81 EKRDKLDLDIEG
-89 HNVEKNVQ
+89 VEKIVQ
-97 INYSDENSR
+97 ISFNDENAR
-106 LSNVNNIVQV
+106 LSNVINNVQV
-116 TGQTSV
+116 SGQTSL
-122 TDEFSNKTENLE
+122 TDEFSNKTEHFE
-134 NDLIKEAY
+134 NDFMRDGY
-142 NAGVGGRYICPY
+142 SGTVGGRYVCPY

-174 ERPYPCAPCGFA
+174 ERPYPCVPCGFA
-186 FKTKSNLYKHQRSRT
+186 FKTKSNLYKHRRSRT
-201 HALRMQGADV
+201 HALRLQGSDV
-211 SVPLNDDDLSGGSES
+211 NVAINEDDLSGGSES
-226 DTSIPPTSMS
+226 DTSLPPASS
-236 ETGSDASII
+236 ISDTGSDSSMA
-245 RADNVE
+245 RQENVKI
-251 SNDSSELI
+251 SELSSVELS
-259 IDTNMP
+259 DYASASANLA
-265 STSTSYSLVD
+265 SGD
-275 NSKSKTIYKPKFRAA
+275 NIKSKSIYKPKFRVDC
-290 LYQDDE
+290 YQESDD
-296 KEKVKKSISPNADFL
+296 KSKTKKTISPNAEFL

-323 AIVDVIETPLQK
+323 AIVDVIDTPLQK

-348 FMTDLAEIKS
+348 FLSDCLDIKQES
-358 EPSPLNLT
+358 TPLNLT
-366 KSNHES
+366 KNSNEMES
-372 DNSYRKRSHS
+372 SFRKRSHS
-382 ESFSQSDHQKH
+382 ESFTQLDLQKH

-402 KDLLLKTKMNGIAS
+402 KDLLLKTKSNCLTSIS
-416 VTGELIEGPLFIC
+416 GELIDGLGPLFIC
-429 PLCQIMYR
+429 PLCQIVYR
-437 SADNLETHRLYYCK
+437 SADNLEIHRLYYCK
-451 GTIGTNTISQKE
+451 GNPNNTQNISQKDLKI
-463 VKSIR
+463 VR
-468 PENIYVRSNSINV
+468 PDNVFVRSNSINV
-481 RLPESSSNYSRTT
+481 RLPEAPL
-494 NSTKSSPSRIKPD
+494 NSVTKSLPLRNKPD
-507 NLVILKPESNDVAA
+507 NLVIAKTEPNEVVA

-539 VPTDYARKN
+539 TPDYTRKT
-548 ESLKVK
+548 ESLKIK
-554 PLASPKRRIDS
+554 TTHSPKRRIES
-565 RADNYSPRLI
+565 RSDTYSPRLI
-575 ENISPRSNDL
+575 ENISPRTDL
-585 YPQPKIRC
+585 YSQPKIRC
-593 IDANSTTLRSMDEM
+593 VDGNSIVSRSLDDMSH
-607 AQHMRH
+607 HMRT

-646 SPILIQQ
+646 SPILVQQ

-659 LANDVEASSVVVRS
+659 LASDTEPSSIVVRS

-680 IMHNPPTPKEALGTP
+680 MVHNPPTPKEVISA
-695 QPQTPRIS
+695 PQTPRII
-703 ISTAPSIPSSN
+703 ISTASGNFPKMR
-714 LPNIHDITHF
+714 DMTHF

-732 TAFNP
+732 TAYNP

-744 PSSPNGA
+744 PTSSPNGA

-766 IPGPNTPGVFVGNPN
+766 IPGPNTPGIFVENTISQMKHVDINNSSTKDIQDKSVNVSSLKGNLKYDSSRN
-781 THSKNAINQDSNK
+781 TRSPVKRLVSHSECTSSKNIQNSLNETPMY
-794 LSIQTNLEDPH
+794 LSAL
-805 TSSIVNIQSSKG
+805 
-817 TITKYEPHQIR
+817 
-828 SSKSPNLRPSKIESE
+828 
-843 EHIQDHCNTDMPH
+843 
-856 YISAV
+856 
-861 PIIKIKNVDDTNM
+861 PIIKVKNVDEPYLNT
-874 SPKSITSNLVKTMI
+874 KSVNNNKPILS
-888 RQDAGVKRNSDGI
+888 RQDGSLKRNAPETL
-901 PRTPVLKENINFP
+901 PRSPLLKEHTDYPPNKLKIRDIITLNIAGK
-914 SHKLNKNREKCTTN
+914 SGENK
-928 YSYKNIEVK
+928 SDEVK
-937 SDKELRNFNFENLIT
+937 NFNFENLIT
-952 KAEIYNNQIPSS
+952 KVEIFNKQIPSS
-964 SEVQKNT
+964 ADVQKNINVNET
-971 NAQET
+971 NFAD
-976 PVSAYSERSE
+976 VSNERSE
-986 TSYFQKNVINK
+986 TLYFQKNITSK
-997 TTTEE
+997 ASAEE

-1109 ASSAMSLY
+1109 TSTAMSLY
-1117 DSRHRPQA
+1117 DSRHRPQSIS
-1125 VAVAVIKQDL
+1125 VAVIKQDL
-1135 VLTHSSQWKRIVKDS
+1135 ILTHSSKWNKNLKEIKQTPTLADTKKHDENKRQMLDS
-1150 KQAVQVVDMKKSDDN
+1150 AAM
-1165 KFSVC
+1165 
-1170 DNVTTPKKEVTGG
+1170 PKKELAGG

-1229 TCVHCAFSFKTK
+1229 TCTHCAFSFKTK

-1258 ELGINPNEGND
+1258 ELGINPNEDND
-1269 NEGGE
+1269 GDCGE
-1274 LAQCSGETD
+1274 MAQCSGETD
-1283 DDTESE
+1283 EDTESE

-1303 EAYKSRLPEHEAAHC
+1303 EACKSRLPEHEAAHC

-1323 SSRPTTSAT
+1323 GSRPTTTTT

-1342 TYPYTPAGLD
+1342 TYPYTPVGSENISLEITQEKLVIASGVSLD
-1352 NVTTESNPE
+1352 
-1361 RSSNAQTSP
+1361 SSV
-1370 ADTRLSTENEPM
+1370 DIDNEPM
-1382 DLSKTETKTTQNNIP
+1382 DLSKNDVKPYPNIP

-1416 KLPNHQSQW
+1416 KLPQHQTQW

-1439 ALQDSKIKQSQL
+1439 ALLDTKIKQSQL
-1451 TGNLSKLR
+1451 TSNLSKLR
-1459 KIDIE
+1459 KVELEKTVFAENNSTSETNTKMALPITDISSKNKNSVQVTE
-1464 KSTYT
+1464 CDKSTSFT
-1469 DSYCSMDSNNKI
+1469 
-1481 VTSTKSSFITPVSS
+1481 VTSIEE
-1495 SRLNYIDSKVSEEK
+1495 SKVR
-1509 DNVLKSPSILRDE
+1509 DSPLSGNLPAETKR
-1522 VSVIRESPVS
+1522 IRTPSQTNS
-1532 TSSVN
+1532 
-1537 ENKATLTQSH
+1537 
-1547 SNAENAKH
+1547 ENAKY

-1560 LKHARINHIQTH
+1560 LKQARLNIDLMKTQ
-1572 EESIQNQN
+1572 
-1580 DDSNDDNVLVIRE
+1580 DDSHM
-1593 DNTKQDEQFSES
+1593 DNTIDDGNNIKDKTEETIQVDDVSTDSETV
-1605 ESIKPPSLDHEPVA
+1605 KLPLDHDPIA

-1631 KVTKGKD
+1631 KVSKGKE
-1638 FENSSYSPG
+1638 FENVSSFSPG

-1790 SLQSLARKLHEK
+1790 SLQSLAQKLHEK
-1802 DPTKLEYREPNGATH
+1802 DPTKLEFPEGSNVVASTATA
-1817 TGSSTGRESSDEE
+1817 GKDSSEDE
-1830 DTAACEN
+1830 DAG
-1837 MSESEKDIEG
+1837 SEKMFYDGERDSEI
-1847 KTIDSNEGQDKDMR
+1847 KTNESNEGLNVETR

-1866 TDI
+1866 TDN